1 MRSIPTV
8 TRCLLIINV
17 VAFILAKYTF
27 GGDLTLNYYFGLHY
41 FTSPGFQIYQVLTY
55 MFMHGG
61 WDHLF
66 FNMFALWM
74 FGCVVEKAWGTRRYL
89 VYYLACGIGAGLLQE
104 LAQFFVYG
112 TSTAIGLTVG
122 ASGAIY
128 GILLAFGMT
137 WPEQK
142 IFIFPIPV
150 PIKAKWFVCIYAAIE
165 LFSAIATTGDGVAH
179 VAHLGGM
186 LFGFLLIR
194 HWKGG
199 GQFGMNFSMPN
210 MPEFKKKKDKNQATD
225 ERNKD
230 WEYNKKQMTREE
242 VIDQILDKVRRNGY
256 DSLTAEEKRIL
267 FEK

>member
-1 MRSIPTV
+1 MRTIPTI
-8 TRCLLIINV
+8 TRYLLGINI
-17 VAFILAKYTF
+17 VAFLLAKFAF
-27 GGDLTLNYYFGLHY
+27 GGNLELNYYLGLHY
-41 FTSPGFQIYQVLTY
+41 FMSPNFQVYQLLTY

-74 FGCVVEKAWGTRRYL
+74 FGCAVEKAWGTRRFL
-89 VYYLACGIGAGLLQE
+89 VYYLVCGIGAGVLQE
-104 LAQFFVYG
+104 LAQFFQYG
-112 TSTAIGLTVG
+112 LMPAMGLTVG

-137 WPEQK
+137 WPESR

-165 LFSAIATTGDGVAH
+165 LFSAMATSGDGVAH
-179 VAHLGGM
+179 IAHLGGM
-186 LFGFLLIR
+186 LFGYLIIR
-194 HWKGG
+194 HWQGG
-199 GQFGMNFSMPN
+199 GQFGMRFHMPEMPN
-210 MPEFKKKKDKNQATD
+210 FAKKKDRNQATD

-230 WEYNKKQMTREE
+230 WEYNKQQMTREE
-242 VIDQILDKVRRNGY
+242 IIDKILDKVRRNGY
-256 DSLTAEEKRIL
+256 ESLSAEEKRIL

>member
-1 MRSIPTV
+1 MRSIPIV
-8 TRCLLIINV
+8 TRVLLIINV
-17 VAFILAKYTF
+17 VAFLLAKFAF
-27 GGDLTLNYYFGLHY
+27 GGNLFLNHFFGLHY
-41 FTSPGFQIYQVLTY
+41 FASPDFHLYQIINY
-55 MFMHGG
+55 MFIHGG
-61 WDHLF
+61 WEHLF

-74 FGCVVEKAWGTRRYL
+74 FGCVVEKAWGTQRYL
-89 VYYLACGIGAGLLQE
+89 VYYLVCGIGAGLIQE
-104 LAQFFVYG
+104 LAQFFAYG
-112 TSTAIGLTVG
+112 MNPVMGLTVG

-137 WPEQK
+137 WPENK

-165 LFSAIATTGDGVAH
+165 LFMALGTSNDGVAH

-199 GQFGMNFSMPN
+199 GQFGRKIKMPN
-210 MPEFKKKKDKNQATD
+210 FTASKDRNQATD

-230 WEYNKKQMTREE
+230 WQYNQDKMTREE
-242 VIDQILDKVRRNGY
+242 IVDKILDKVRRNGY